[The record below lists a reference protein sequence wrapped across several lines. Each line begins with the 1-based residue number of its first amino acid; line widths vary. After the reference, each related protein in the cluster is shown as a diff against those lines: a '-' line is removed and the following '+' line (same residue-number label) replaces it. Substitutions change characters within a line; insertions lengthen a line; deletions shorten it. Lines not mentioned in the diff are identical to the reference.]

1 MIGCVTDSGLNGI
14 SWSSYF
20 TQFKYVSFALLS
32 ETCKIVYLLSHLRD
46 TWPDSVT
53 GRPPVPSPGHS
64 DDDESDD
71 SDEVE
76 GDEDHIYQ
84 SLERQSR
91 ADDINVVYAMPL
103 KHRKV
108 QLCVFVWL
116 GLCVECFV
124 LLSI

>member
-1 MIGCVTDSGLNGI
+1 MTGCVTDSVLNSI
-14 SWSSYF
+14 SWSSHF
-20 TQFKYVSFALLS
+20 TQFMYVSFALLS
-32 ETCKIVYLLSHLRD
+32 ETCKIMSLLSHLRD
-46 TWPDSVT
+46 TWADSVT

-64 DDDESDD
+64 DDDDDD

-76 GDEDHIYQ
+76 GDEDHVYQ

-108 QLCVFVWL
+108 QSCVFVWRC
-116 GLCVECFV
+116 LCVECFV